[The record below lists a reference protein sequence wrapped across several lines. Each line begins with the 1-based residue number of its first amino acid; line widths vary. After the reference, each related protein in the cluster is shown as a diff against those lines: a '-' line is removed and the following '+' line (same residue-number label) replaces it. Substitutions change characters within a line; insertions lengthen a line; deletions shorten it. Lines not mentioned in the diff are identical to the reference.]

1 MKRLLV
7 PSSALLWGFQ
17 FAFLTPTMAL
27 ILVTLFEATPAEVGW
42 VLAVYNASGF
52 VAALVLPTY
61 ADRKGDYLRPMLAC
75 GLLTLAL
82 CALLLLSTSLPVAVI
97 GLVVLG
103 GPAGVGSSL
112 LYAHL
117 RHSGASVSDVVNTRA
132 IVSVAWVA
140 GPPLATLIIG
150 WFGNHAILVAIG
162 IVALLS
168 IATTAAMLAQRSR
181 AGNDPSTPARTPDDG
196 QEIAKLGVALIVAA
210 FVILQATNATVVSIL
225 TLFVS
230 DTLRMDVIWAGIAL
244 GVAAG
249 LEIPA
254 LVLIG
259 RLSRRYSSL
268 GLIASGCVA
277 GIAYYVVMA
286 YVSGPVLLIGLQ
298 VLNSWFFAA
307 VAGIGLTLFQQI
319 IPRPGLATGLYMN
332 TRRVGAIV
340 SGPIIAIGSM
350 SARGYRGIFAVC
362 AALTVVALVVIWAAS
377 RTTRRRQS
385 ETDSASM
392 AEEPIPDPGG

>member
-1 MKRLLV
+1 M
-7 PSSALLWGFQ
+7 
-17 FAFLTPTMAL
+17 
-27 ILVTLFEATPAEVGW
+27 
-42 VLAVYNASGF
+42 
-52 VAALVLPTY
+52 
-61 ADRKGDYLRPMLAC
+61 
-75 GLLTLAL
+75 
-82 CALLLLSTSLPVAVI
+82 LLLSTSLPVAVI

-150 WFGNHAILVAIG
+150 WFGNQAILVAIG
-162 IVALLS
+162 VVAVLS
-168 IATTAAMLAQRSR
+168 IATTSAMLAQQSR
-181 AGNDPSTPARTPDDG
+181 AGTEQSTPAQTPEDG

-225 TLFVS
+225 TLFVT

-254 LVLIG
+254 LVFIG

-277 GIAYYVVMA
+277 GIAYYVGMA

-298 VLNSWFFAA
+298 ALNSWFFAA

-319 IPRPGLATGLYMN
+319 IPQARAGHRPLHEYSPGRCHRVRTDHRHRLNVRARLSRHL
-332 TRRVGAIV
+332 RRVCGAHRCG
-340 SGPIIAIGSM
+340 SGSDLGS
-350 SARGYRGIFAVC
+350 
-362 AALTVVALVVIWAAS
+362 
-377 RTTRRRQS
+377 QS
-385 ETDSASM
+385 YNQAPRKRD
-392 AEEPIPDPGG
+392 

>member
-1 MKRLLV
+1 
-7 PSSALLWGFQ
+7 
-17 FAFLTPTMAL
+17 
-27 ILVTLFEATPAEVGW
+27 
-42 VLAVYNASGF
+42 
-52 VAALVLPTY
+52 LP
-61 ADRKGDYLRPMLAC
+61 
-75 GLLTLAL
+75 
-82 CALLLLSTSLPVAVI
+82 
-97 GLVVLG
+97 
-103 GPAGVGSSL
+103 
-112 LYAHL
+112 
-117 RHSGASVSDVVNTRA
+117 
-132 IVSVAWVA
+132 

-150 WFGNHAILVAIG
+150 WFGNEAILVAIAV
-162 IVALLS
+162 VAVLS
-168 IATTAAMLAQRSR
+168 IATTAAMLVEQARTGTEQ
-181 AGNDPSTPARTPDDG
+181 STPAQTPDDG

-225 TLFVS
+225 TLFVTE
-230 DTLRMDVIWAGIAL
+230 TLRMDVVWAGIAL

-277 GIAYYVVMA
+277 GIAYYVGMA

-340 SGPIIAIGSM
+340 S
-350 SARGYRGIFAVC
+350 
-362 AALTVVALVVIWAAS
+362 
-377 RTTRRRQS
+377 RTDHRRRLNVRAPLSRHLCRLCGSHRGGAGSDLASQS
-385 ETDSASM
+385 YNQAPPKRD
-392 AEEPIPDPGG
+392 

>member
-1 MKRLLV
+1 LKRLLV

-27 ILVTLFEATPAEVGW
+27 ILVTLFDATPAEVGW

-52 VAALVLPTY
+52 IAALVLPTY
-61 ADRKGDYLRPMLAC
+61 ADRKGDYLRPMFAC

-82 CALLLLSTSLPVAVI
+82 VALLLLSTSLPVAVI

-150 WFGNHAILVAIG
+150 WFGNQAILVAIG
-162 IVALLS
+162 IVAVLG

-181 AGNDPSTPARTPDDG
+181 AGTEQSTPARTPDDG
-196 QEIAKLGVALIVAA
+196 REIAKLGVALIVAA

-225 TLFVS
+225 TLFV
-230 DTLRMDVIWAGIAL
+230 TRLLRRVWTKSRYQMLAV
-244 GVAAG
+244 
-249 LEIPA
+249 
-254 LVLIG
+254 
-259 RLSRRYSSL
+259 SRRHSPVRR
-268 GLIASGCVA
+268 SGSQIGHWGGPA
-277 GIAYYVVMA
+277 PITDLADAVM
-286 YVSGPVLLIGLQ
+286 PQ
-298 VLNSWFFAA
+298 
-307 VAGIGLTLFQQI
+307 
-319 IPRPGLATGLYMN
+319 R
-332 TRRVGAIV
+332 TR
-340 SGPIIAIGSM
+340 SPH
-350 SARGYRGIFAVC
+350 
-362 AALTVVALVVIWAAS
+362 
-377 RTTRRRQS
+377 
-385 ETDSASM
+385 
-392 AEEPIPDPGG
+392 